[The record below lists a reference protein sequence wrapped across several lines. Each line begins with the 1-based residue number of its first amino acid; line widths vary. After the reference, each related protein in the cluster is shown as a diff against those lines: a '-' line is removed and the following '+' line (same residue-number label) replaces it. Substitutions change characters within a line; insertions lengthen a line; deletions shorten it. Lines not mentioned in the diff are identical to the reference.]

1 MLRKLGGFVPPLVFA
16 AGLNKVLEYK
26 VFAFLSCWFVLLMPL
41 GSNSVEI
48 EETCAKPFLFLIG
61 LGMFFNSM
69 NLDLINGGRHFGSRF
84 QGLLVI

>member
-1 MLRKLGGFVPPLVFA
+1 MPHFRQNMCTLC
-16 AGLNKVLEYK
+16 VLCESELFT